1 MLFNG
6 NLTMESTASPLPTM
20 ASTNNLPQTMRSLAV
35 RQYSKPS
42 GYEVLQ
48 LPIPIISRPGDI
60 LIRVH
65 AASIQTGDTQI
76 TAGMSRLFAPLQS
89 ASSHPNHP
97 HHPPQL
103 TPPPSFPAKLSGSG
117 SGIVVALGTA
127 VSAFQIG
134 DAVYGL
140 TYKHGEFPP
149 RAPGFASEFVVVPA
163 DTMLP
168 KPPHVSFEDAAAL
181 AGSVVTSY
189 QVVRRYFELTGQP
202 TDGSA
207 TLEGKTVFLQA
218 ALGGSG
224 SVAAQVVKNVYGA
237 KRVVATVSTEKVAMV
252 GALLPG
258 VVDQV
263 IDYKTEDV
271 VEAVGRGA
279 VDFVFNTQ
287 RDVVK
292 TFALA
297 NPETGAVLS
306 IASVPGKKTLRSFL
320 GTSKVPFQW
329 LLFLVSRLAYVW
341 YDWNLRGTKI
351 RHDFVSGDMGDRE
364 AIERAGEWV
373 AAGKVKA
380 IATVVDLD
388 DLQAVRAECQKVA
401 DGKGGVGKLVIRVLP
416 SS

>member
-1 MLFNG
+1 
-6 NLTMESTASPLPTM
+6 M

-48 LPIPIISRPGDI
+48 LPIPTISRPGDI

-76 TAGMSRLFAPLQS
+76 AAGMSRIFAPLQS
-89 ASSHPNHP
+89 VSLPSQPS
-97 HHPPQL
+97 
-103 TPPPSFPAKLSGSG
+103 PPPSPTNPPGSFPAKLSGSG
-117 SGIVVALGTA
+117 SGTIIALGTA
-127 VSAFQIG
+127 VSTFQIG

-163 DTMLP
+163 DTMLR
-168 KPPHVSFEDAAAL
+168 KPAHVSFEDAAAL
-181 AGSVVTSY
+181 AGSVITAY

-237 KRVVATVSTEKVAMV
+237 GRVVATVSTGKV
-252 GALLPG
+252 GAVGGLLPG
-258 VVDQV
+258 VVDRV
-263 IDYKTEDV
+263 IDYKTENV
-271 VEAVGRGA
+271 VEVVGRGT

-292 TFALA
+292 TFVLA
-297 NPETGAVLS
+297 KPETGAVLS
-306 IASVPGKKTLRSFL
+306 IASVPGKKTIRSML
-320 GTSKVPFQW
+320 GTGKVPFQW
-329 LLFLVSRLAYVW
+329 LLLLVSRLAYVW
-341 YDWNLRGTKI
+341 YDWNLRGTNIK
-351 RHDFVSGDMGDRE
+351 HDFVSGDPGDRE
-364 AIERAGEWV
+364 ALEKAGEWV

-380 IATVVDLD
+380 ITTVVDLD

>member
-1 MLFNG
+1 
-6 NLTMESTASPLPTM
+6 M
-20 ASTNNLPQTMRSLAV
+20 ASANNLPQTMRSLAV

-48 LPIPIISRPGDI
+48 LPIPTISRPGDI

-76 TAGMSRLFAPLQS
+76 AAGMSRIFAPLQS
-89 ASSHPNHP
+89 VSLPSQPS
-97 HHPPQL
+97 
-103 TPPPSFPAKLSGSG
+103 PPPSPTNPPGSFPAKLSGSG
-117 SGIVVALGTA
+117 SGTIIALGTA
-127 VSAFQIG
+127 VSTFQIG

-168 KPPHVSFEDAAAL
+168 KPAHVSFEDAAAL
-181 AGSVVTSY
+181 AGSVVTAY

-237 KRVVATVSTEKVAMV
+237 GRVVATVSTGKV
-252 GALLPG
+252 GAVGGLLPG
-258 VVDQV
+258 VVDRV
-263 IDYKTEDV
+263 IDYKTENV
-271 VEAVGRGA
+271 VEVVGRGT

-292 TFALA
+292 TFVLA
-297 NPETGAVLS
+297 KPETGAVLS
-306 IASVPGKKTLRSFL
+306 IASVPGKKTLRSML
-320 GTSKVPFQW
+320 GTGKVPFQW

-341 YDWNLRGTKI
+341 YDWNLRGTNIK
-351 RHDFVSGDMGDRE
+351 HDFVSGDPGDRE
-364 AIERAGEWV
+364 ALEKAGEWV

-380 IATVVDLD
+380 IPTVVDLD